1 MVSVANMC
9 IWHAGMMRLQSILAC
24 QLGKARK
31 EKARTKEGWPLLC
44 RLLYLRPVQ
53 GLKFPMCRPSK
64 GKGSRTKPIPEEVN
78 RKLGEATLHYA
89 SGR

>member
-1 MVSVANMC
+1 MSTGKVKKRKNKRRSVTAAAVYNIADLC
-9 IWHAGMMRLQSILAC
+9 TFLA
-24 QLGKARK
+24 L
-31 EKARTKEGWPLLC
+31 PL
-44 RLLYLRPVQ
+44 
-53 GLKFPMCRPSK
+53 CRPSK

>member
-1 MVSVANMC
+1 MSTGKVKKRKNKRRSVPAATVRMLADLC
-9 IWHAGMMRLQSILAC
+9 ISQ
-24 QLGKARK
+24 
-31 EKARTKEGWPLLC
+31 PL
-44 RLLYLRPVQ
+44 PVR
-53 GLKFPMCRPSK
+53 RPSK

>member
-1 MVSVANMC
+1 MSTGKVKKRKNKRRSVTAAALYSLAHVC
-9 IWHAGMMRLQSILAC
+9 IFFAL
-24 QLGKARK
+24 
-31 EKARTKEGWPLLC
+31 
-44 RLLYLRPVQ
+44 PV
-53 GLKFPMCRPSK
+53 CRPSK